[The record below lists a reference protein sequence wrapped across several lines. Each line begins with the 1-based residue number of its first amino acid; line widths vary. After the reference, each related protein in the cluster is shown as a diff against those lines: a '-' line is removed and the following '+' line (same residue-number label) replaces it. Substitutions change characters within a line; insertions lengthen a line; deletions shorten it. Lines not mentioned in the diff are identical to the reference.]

1 MEHAPSSLDI
11 ATRRF
16 DVARRALGAIRAS
29 HRLALAG
36 QGGDVGELGR
46 VVAVLEAEHA
56 SAQEAVRRAIEARR
70 G

>member
-1 MEHAPSSLDI
+1 MKRAPSSLEL

-16 DVARRALGAIRAS
+16 DTARRALGAIRAT

-36 QGGDVGELGR
+36 QGGDVDELAR

-56 SAQEAVRRAIEARR
+56 SAREAVRHAIEARR
-70 G
+70 A